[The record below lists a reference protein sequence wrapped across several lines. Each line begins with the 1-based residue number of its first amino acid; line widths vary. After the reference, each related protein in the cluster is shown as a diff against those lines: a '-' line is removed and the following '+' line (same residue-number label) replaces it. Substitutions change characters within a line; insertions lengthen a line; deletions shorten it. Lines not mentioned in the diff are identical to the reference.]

1 MEANHHIVRGVRELL
16 GPEVSLLWHDKT
28 KALVMQYPIFR
39 FTLVD
44 WYAWNQHVRDSSY
57 EEYAK
62 HIAVSFTEAI
72 HMKEMTEMLLTTEE
86 SCDKVV
92 VVEVKEVER

>member
-1 MEANHHIVRGVRELL
+1 MDANSYIISEVRELL

-28 KALVMQYPIFR
+28 KALVMQYPVFR
-39 FTLVD
+39 FTIVD
-44 WYAWNQHVRDSSY
+44 WYAWNQYMRGSSY

-72 HMKEMTEMLLTTEE
+72 HMKQMTDMLLTTQK
-86 SCDKVV
+86 SYDKVV
-92 VVEVKEVER
+92 VEIKEAEK